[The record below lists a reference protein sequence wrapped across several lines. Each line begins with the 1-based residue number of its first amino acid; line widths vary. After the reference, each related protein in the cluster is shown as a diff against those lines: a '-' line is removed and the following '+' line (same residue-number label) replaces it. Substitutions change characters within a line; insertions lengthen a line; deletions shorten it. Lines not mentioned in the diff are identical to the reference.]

1 MENLQKLIEN
11 GKKIKFKD
19 VHPGISDYLAHD
31 CYCPN
36 EVYGFDCFGYQLVYP
51 EADAVVLGKYVYKD
65 VTDVI
70 LVATHANL
78 EPQEK
83 HPLLAIVES
92 DKDSPDVFE
101 IKRCGLNQKNYEELV
116 LFLTGQK
123 QRFNVIDESEIE
135 ELRLLFNSCHVV
147 MTD

>member
-11 GKKIKFKD
+11 GKKIKFGD

-36 EVYGFDCFGYQLVYP
+36 EIYDFIGFGYQLVYP
-51 EADAVVLGKYVYKD
+51 EAEAVVLGKYLYKD

-78 EPQEK
+78 EPKEK
-83 HPLLAIVES
+83 HPLLAIVQS
-92 DKDSPDVFE
+92 DKDSPEVFE
-101 IKRCGLNQKNYEELV
+101 IRRCKLNQKNYEELV

-123 QRFNVIDESEIE
+123 ERFNVTDESEIE
-135 ELRLLFNSCHVV
+135 ELRLLFNSCNAV